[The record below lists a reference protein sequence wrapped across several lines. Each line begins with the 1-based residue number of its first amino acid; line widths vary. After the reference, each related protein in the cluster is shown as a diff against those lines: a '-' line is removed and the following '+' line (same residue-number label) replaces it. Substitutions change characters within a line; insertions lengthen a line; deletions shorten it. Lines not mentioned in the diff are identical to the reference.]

1 MIVINQRSAVW
12 KETSLEVGCLVLL
25 YHRLFEGIMSL
36 DLGSQHRNTHP
47 QGWRLFPYRRR
58 TPIPALHM
66 REMKGDAAVITLG
79 AMPWGHQMHSYTRE
93 MHLLPANACR
103 LLIKEA
109 VVTNMQS
116 LYPGCSLC
124 LKCPLGSSLL
134 GLLLF
139 SALCSRSPP
148 LRPLPCLHP
157 SQRSPSP
164 LLCAD
169 LGQLLQ
175 HAGLEWFIFLSR
187 PDFQDSQRPLQGN
200 TSPEKCP
207 FPAKGAEVMTFLSFI
222 GIWATQLGIEMGTI
236 SMTGWEPQPVS
247 SEALSLKPHTFS
259 PKVKGVLILICKFRM
274 R

>member
-1 MIVINQRSAVW
+1 MPA
-12 KETSLEVGCLVLL
+12 GC
-25 YHRLFEGIMSL
+25 SSKQQW
-36 DLGSQHRNTHP
+36 SQTCRALT
-47 QGWRLFPYRRR
+47 RLFP
-58 TPIPALHM
+58 
-66 REMKGDAAVITLG
+66 
-79 AMPWGHQMHSYTRE
+79 
-93 MHLLPANACR
+93 LP
-103 LLIKEA
+103 
-109 VVTNMQS
+109 
-116 LYPGCSLC
+116 
-124 LKCPLGSSLL
+124 KCPLGPSLL

-139 SALCSRSPP
+139 SALCSRPP
-148 LRPLPCLHP
+148 PRPLPCLHP
-157 SQRSPSP
+157 GQCSPSP

-175 HAGLEWFIFLSR
+175 HAGLECFIFLSR

-222 GIWATQLGIEMGTI
+222 GIWATRLGIEMGTI

-247 SEALSLKPHTFS
+247 PEALSLKPHTFS

>member
-1 MIVINQRSAVW
+1 M
-12 KETSLEVGCLVLL
+12 GCLVLL
-25 YHRLFEGIMSL
+25 YHRLFEGSVSL

-47 QGWRLFPYRRR
+47 QGWRLFPCRHR

-66 REMKGDAAVITLG
+66 REMKGDAAVITPG
-79 AMPWGHQMHSYTRE
+79 AMPWGHQMHNYTRE
-93 MHLLPANACR
+93 MHLLPANAWR
-103 LLIKEA
+103 LLIKAA

-124 LKCPLGSSLL
+124 LKRPLGSSLL

-148 LRPLPCLHP
+148 LRPLPCLH
-157 SQRSPSP
+157 SGQHSPSP

-175 HAGLEWFIFLSR
+175 HAGLEWFIFLSI

-207 FPAKGAEVMTFLSFI
+207 FPAKGAEVMTFLFFHWYLGHSVGYRDGDHQHDWLGATACLSWGFI
-222 GIWATQLGIEMGTI
+222 TQTSHLFSESKKGCLF
-236 SMTGWEPQPVS
+236 WFVS
-247 SEALSLKPHTFS
+247 SAWGEST
-259 PKVKGVLILICKFRM
+259 VLCHREVGSS
-274 R
+274 